1 MAVFAASDFG
11 TSGIIVVIV
20 LIAWAVVVLLAVL
33 GVLCGTQ
40 LLRGK
45 SSAAKKTAG
54 GLLLAVSC
62 LVPIF
67 CYFAP
72 PYVVRLE
79 YGNYPLGSYPSHRI
93 KQGMST
99 CEVMSLLGPPH
110 GASRKAPI
118 KRPGSTGST
127 GTATTGLP
135 LTSGLTNT

>member
-1 MAVFAASDFG
+1 
-11 TSGIIVVIV
+11 

-110 GASRKAPI
+110 ERFKEGADQETWIYWIDSYRAHWFAVDFGPDEHV
-118 KRPGSTGST
+118 
-127 GTATTGLP
+127 
-135 LTSGLTNT
+135 TNTGGN